1 MYKQSDTGEAN
12 FKSTS
17 SVLEWTTGYQI
28 AIVLVTTSSKQGLNQ
43 SPQGQGPSLEVEG
56 RDVPL

>member
-56 RDVPL
+56 REVPL